1 MDIIIYR
8 KINCDI
14 DSETIV
20 MTFKFEKK
28 KMKNR
33 MNLSYLKKAQSY
45 SYSS

>member
-28 KMKNR
+28 KNEE
-33 MNLSYLKKAQSY
+33 
-45 SYSS
+45 

>member
-20 MTFKFEKK
+20 IMTFKFEKK
-28 KMKNR
+28 KKKNEE
-33 MNLSYLKKAQSY
+33 
-45 SYSS
+45 

>member
-20 MTFKFEKK
+20 IMTFKFEKK
-28 KMKNR
+28 KKNEE
-33 MNLSYLKKAQSY
+33 
-45 SYSS
+45 